1 MSDTAGQVSD
11 LSPLPKPSRVS
22 VDLRRILH
30 NAGWMMGEQVIRML
44 TAIFVSVWVAR
55 HLGPAQFGLL
65 SYSQA
70 FAALFAVV
78 AVLGLSRIVVR
89 ELVETQDQAARQ
101 AVVVVTVFVFR
112 LIAAVVLY
120 GSAISLMAW
129 NQDPQ
134 RTILVALVGVSI
146 LASPFDCADLYFQS
160 QSRSRVS
167 VLARSAAFFVST
179 GVKIALLLMGAGLME
194 FALAVGLEYVL
205 NGAALYL
212 AYSRNGL
219 SLRVAPDWG
228 LGRRLLRESWPDII
242 SAFSVLFFM
251 RSGQLMLESMRGAG
265 EVGIY
270 SAAARLSEA
279 WYFIP
284 VSLVASYF
292 PKIVQSRS
300 DSEAY
305 YSQISRLLVVL
316 VLISYVAGLA
326 ATLLSGHVVGWL
338 YGAAYS
344 GSAAVLCIH
353 IWCGL
358 LVGFAQVSGA
368 WLLAERRIV
377 LNLQRNL
384 FGLVANIIL
393 NLVLIPRFG
402 ALGAAWATLLAMI
415 SAYYLF
421 DILNPAAR
429 KMFFIKTRALFLMK
443 SP

>member
-1 MSDTAGQVSD
+1 MSDSAGQVTD

-22 VDLRRILH
+22 ADLRRILH
-30 NAGWMMGEQVIRML
+30 NAGWMMGEQVVRML

-65 SYSQA
+65 NYSQA
-70 FAALFAVV
+70 LSALFAVV

-89 ELVETQDQAARQ
+89 ELVETQEQASRQ
-101 AVVVVTVFVFR
+101 ATVVMTVFVFR
-112 LIAAVVLY
+112 MIAAIVLY
-120 GSAISLMAW
+120 VAAISLVAW
-129 NQDPQ
+129 NQDHQ
-134 RTILVALVGVSI
+134 KTLLIALVGISI

-179 GVKIALLLMGAGLME
+179 GVKISLLLLGAGLNE

-205 NGAALYL
+205 NGVALYW
-212 AYSRNGL
+212 AYSRHGL
-219 SLRVAPDWG
+219 PLRMTPDWR
-228 LGRRLLRESWPDII
+228 LGSRLLKECWPDII

-270 SAAARLSEA
+270 AAAARLSEA

-284 VSLVASYF
+284 VSLVTSYF
-292 PKIVQSRS
+292 PRIVQSRS
-300 DSEAY
+300 DSQIY

-316 VLISYVAGLA
+316 VFISYAAGLA
-326 ATLLSGHVVGWL
+326 ATLLSGQVVGWL
-338 YGAAYS
+338 YGPAYS
-344 GSAAVLCIH
+344 ASAAVLCVH

-368 WLLAERRIV
+368 WLLAERKIV
-377 LNLQRNL
+377 LNLQRNV
-384 FGLVANIIL
+384 FGLMANVIL
-393 NLVLIPRFG
+393 NLILIPRFG

-429 KMFFIKTRALFLMK
+429 RMFLIKSRALLLMK
-443 SP
+443 TA